1 MTAKTNEWRDETV
14 DVSKLKLD
22 LQNPRLPK
30 YVKDFNDENTIR
42 DHLLTKENI
51 TRIARSISQIGYHHS
66 AVSIAYEDT
75 DGMLVVLDGNRRL
88 AASQLLSK
96 PALVT
101 DAKMRKEYEELANV
115 MPSGSLSKIKV
126 TIAPSRKAAEKEIWD
141 IHVTP
146 TAKPWE
152 VLQKLRMYRNLIET
166 GDYDVAT
173 AAQEYGMTEGKFKGE
188 LAKLYLY
195 EELNEKTD
203 ERGQE
208 VLLKSGF
215 NKIERI
221 LLSNNGKKLL
231 DFSVDNQG
239 KIKITDAD
247 RFETNL
253 TQLMPYVVDP
263 NKVSPQSRQDE
274 LVDIVYSQVDP
285 VQFPPK
291 KSSKAPKTVTVGSNP
306 KPTGTPPKASPT
318 TGSLSKPDWVT
329 DAEYRQYA
337 GADRVKSI
345 LEELKQNKPTK
356 GKNLNIVAIALRVAV
371 ELAIYDV
378 LKQKGHIQTIKNNEN
393 VRIRTENAARA
404 AKTPPIPPLPSL
416 RKDWAPTLA
425 QMLDFMLDE
434 ANRIII
440 DPQERRALARI
451 KMTRKD
457 YMNDLNSYMHNVTFK
472 ATEDD
477 TKNIWDT
484 FARPIFDIIK
494 KI

>member
-1 MTAKTNEWRDETV
+1 MAGKENTWKDDLVN
-14 DVSKLKLD
+14 VSKLKLD

-30 YVKDFNDENTIR
+30 YVKDLQDENNIR
-42 DHLLTKENI
+42 DYLLQKENV
-51 TRIARSISQIGYHHS
+51 TRIARSIANNGYHHS
-66 AVSIAYEDT
+66 AISIVYKDT
-75 DGMLVVLDGNRRL
+75 DGKLVVLDGNRRL
-88 AASQLLSK
+88 AASQLLAS
-96 PALVT
+96 PALVA
-101 DAKMRKEYEELANV
+101 DAKVRKEYEQLAET
-115 MPSGSLSKIKV
+115 MPDGALSSIKV

-166 GDYDVAT
+166 GDYDVAS

-203 ERGQE
+203 EKGQE
-208 VLLKSGF
+208 ELLKSGF

-231 DFSVDNQG
+231 DFNVDNKG
-239 KIKITDAD
+239 NVSIADAN

-253 TQLMPYVVDP
+253 TQLMPYVVEP
-263 NKVSPQSRQDE
+263 NRVSAQAKQDD
-274 LVDIVYSQVDP
+274 LIDNVYSKIDP
-285 VQFPPK
+285 KTFPPK
-291 KSSKAPKTVTVGSNP
+291 KSASGGQPSTP
-306 KPTGTPPKASPT
+306 IPTPPKKPDSPGT
-318 TGSLSKPDWVT
+318 PSKTDWVT
-329 DAEYRQYA
+329 DDEYRQYA
-337 GADRVKSI
+337 GADRVKNI

-378 LKQKGHIQTIKNNEN
+378 LKQKSHIQTMINTEKANIKAQ
-393 VRIRTENAARA
+393 NATRA
-404 AKTPPIPPLPSL
+404 SKNLPLLPGL
-416 RKDWAPTLA
+416 KKDWAPTLA

-434 ANRIII
+434 ANRIIT
-440 DPQERRALARI
+440 DPQERRALTRI
-451 KMTRKD
+451 RTTRKA
-457 YMNDLNSYMHNVTFK
+457 YMEDMNSFMHNVSFK
-472 ATEDD
+472 PTEQD
-477 TKNIWDT
+477 TRDIWDT